1 MAVTKKRGGENMKE
15 TLKKYEE
22 YLKHEKDASEHTVK
36 NYMADLYQFDGYMQ
50 KNHANIANSG
60 KTGLTKIDHNIVR
73 SYLSTLFG
81 KNNPASI
88 ARKLA
93 SLRSFFKYWIKEGV
107 LSANPAKDVATPKV
121 PKRLPKFLTVDEV
134 GTLLSSPTST
144 DILALRDKSM
154 MEVMYA
160 SGLRVS
166 ELVGLDTDHVSLGE
180 GVVKVLGKGRKE
192 RVVPIGQKAQ
202 TALATYFARR
212 EELLDKSHPSKA
224 VFLNRQGERITPR
237 SVERMVQ
244 KYLRISGIQKE
255 VTPHVLRHSFATH
268 MLNSGADLR
277 GIQELLGHTSLST
290 TQKYTHVSVDKL
302 MDVYEKSHPKA

>member
-1 MAVTKKRGGENMKE
+1 MNEI
-15 TLKKYEE
+15 LKKYEE

-36 NYMADLYQFDGYMQ
+36 NYMADLYQFAGYMQ
-50 KNHANIANSG
+50 KNHANIANAG
-60 KTGLTKIDHNIVR
+60 KSGLTKIDHNIVR
-73 SYLSTLFG
+73 AYLSTLFG

-134 GTLLSSPTST
+134 ATLLNSPTNT
-144 DILALRDKSM
+144 DILTLRDKAM

-166 ELVGLDTDHVSLGE
+166 ELVGLDTDHVSLSE

-202 TALATYFARR
+202 TAVSNYFTRR

-224 VFLNRQGERITPR
+224 VFLNRQGDRITPR

-244 KYLRISGIQKE
+244 KYLRVSGIQKE

>member
-1 MAVTKKRGGENMKE
+1 MEE
-15 TLKKYEE
+15 LLKNYEE
-22 YLKHEKDASEHTVK
+22 YLRHEQDASEHTTK
-36 NYMADLYQFDGYMQ
+36 NYMADLYQFSAYM
-50 KNHANIANSG
+50 KKTHAQIASG
-60 KTGLTKIDHNIVR
+60 GKSALGKIDNNIVR
-73 SYLSTLFG
+73 GYLSTLFG

-93 SLRSFFKYWIKEGV
+93 SLRSFFKYWIKQGAVEN
-107 LSANPAKDVATPKV
+107 NPAKDVTTPKV

-134 GTLLSSPTST
+134 VALLNGPNAA
-144 DILALRDKSM
+144 DILSVRDKAM

-166 ELVGLDTDHVSLGE
+166 ELVGLDIDSVNLGE
-180 GVVKVLGKGRKE
+180 GILKVLGKGRKE
-192 RVVPIGQKAQ
+192 RMVPIGSKAQ
-202 TALATYFARR
+202 TALSNYLAKR
-212 EELLDKSHPSKA
+212 EELIGKGNNTKA
-224 VFLNRQGERITPR
+224 VFLNRQGDRITPR

-244 KYLRISGIQKE
+244 KYLKDSGIQKE

-290 TQKYTHVSVDKL
+290 TQKYTHVSLDKL

>member
-1 MAVTKKRGGENMKE
+1 MEELLKQYEN
-15 TLKKYEE
+15 
-22 YLKHEKDASEHTVK
+22 YLTHEVDASIHTTK
-36 NYMADLYQFDGYMQ
+36 NYMADLRQFSEYLRKHYPQ
-50 KNHANIANSG
+50 IASNG
-60 KTGLTKIDHNIVR
+60 KGALAKIDHNVVR
-73 SYLSTLFG
+73 NYLSTLFG

-93 SLRSFFKYWIKEGV
+93 SLRSFLKYWIRQGAI
-107 LSANPAKDVATPKV
+107 STNPAKDVATPKV

-134 GTLLSSPTST
+134 AALLKEPSDNDLLSM
-144 DILALRDKSM
+144 RDKAM
-154 MEVMYA
+154 MEVMYS

-166 ELVGLDTDHVSLGE
+166 ELVGLNIKDVSLGE
-180 GVVKVLGKGRKE
+180 GVVKVAGKGKKE
-192 RVVPIGQKAQ
+192 RVVPIGSKAQ
-202 TALATYFARR
+202 TALANYLVRR
-212 EELLDKSHPSKA
+212 EESLEKGSSETA
-224 VFLNRQGERITPR
+224 IFLNRQGTRITPR

-244 KYLRISGIQKE
+244 KYLKATGIQKE

-277 GIQELLGHTSLST
+277 GIQELLGHSSLST

>member
-1 MAVTKKRGGENMKE
+1 MNEI
-15 TLKKYEE
+15 LKKYEE
-22 YLKHEKDASEHTVK
+22 YLRHEKDASEHTVK

-50 KNHANIANSG
+50 KNHANIANAG
-60 KTGLTKIDHNIVR
+60 KSGLTKIDHNIVR

-134 GTLLSSPTST
+134 ATLLNSPTNT
-144 DILALRDKSM
+144 DILTLRDKAM

-166 ELVGLDTDHVSLGE
+166 ELVGLDTDHVSLAE

-202 TALATYFARR
+202 TALANYFARR

-224 VFLNRQGERITPR
+224 VYLNRQGERITPR

-244 KYLRISGIQKE
+244 KYLRVSGIQKE

-302 MDVYEKSHPKA
+302 MDVYEKTHPKA

>member
-1 MAVTKKRGGENMKE
+1 MEE
-15 TLKKYEE
+15 LLKNYEE
-22 YLKHEKDASEHTVK
+22 YLRHEQDASEHTTK
-36 NYMADLYQFDGYMQ
+36 NYLADLHQFSAYMKKTHSQ
-50 KNHANIANSG
+50 IASG
-60 KTGLTKIDHNIVR
+60 GKSTLGKIDNNIVR
-73 SYLSTLFG
+73 GYLSTLFG

-93 SLRSFFKYWIKEGV
+93 SLRSFFKYWIKQG
-107 LSANPAKDVATPKV
+107 AMAQNPAKDVATPKV

-134 GTLLSSPTST
+134 VALLSGPTCG
-144 DILALRDKSM
+144 DILSLRDKAM

-166 ELVGLDTDHVSLGE
+166 ELVGLDLESVNLGE
-180 GVVKVLGKGRKE
+180 GILKVLGKGRKE
-192 RVVPIGQKAQ
+192 RMIPFGAKAQ
-202 TALATYFARR
+202 TAVANYLAKR
-212 EELLDKSHPSKA
+212 EELIGKGHSSKA
-224 VFLNRQGERITPR
+224 VFLNRQGDRITPR

-244 KYLRISGIQKE
+244 KYLKDSGIQKE

-290 TQKYTHVSVDKL
+290 TQKYTHVSLDKL

>member
-1 MAVTKKRGGENMKE
+1 MEE
-15 TLKKYEE
+15 LFKKYEE
-22 YLKHEKDASEHTVK
+22 YLKHEQDASSHTSK
-36 NYMADLYQFDGYMQ
+36 NYMADLHQFYEYLKKSYPQLAGG
-50 KNHANIANSG
+50 G
-60 KTGLTKIDHNIVR
+60 KSALTKIDHNVIR

-93 SLRSFFKYWIKEGV
+93 SLRSFFKYWIKEGTV
-107 LSANPAKDVATPKV
+107 STNPAKDVATPKV

-134 GTLLSSPTST
+134 STLLKGPAVDD
-144 DILALRDKSM
+144 DILSIRDRSM

-166 ELVGLDTDHVSLGE
+166 ELVGLDIEHVNLGE
-180 GVVKVLGKGRKE
+180 GIVKVLGKGRKE
-192 RVVPIGQKAQ
+192 RIVPIGSKAQ
-202 TALATYFARR
+202 TAMANYLARR
-212 EELLDKSHPSKA
+212 EELLDKSHPTKA
-224 VFLNRQGERITPR
+224 IFLNRQGTRITPR

-244 KYLRISGIQKE
+244 KYLKSSGIQKE

-277 GIQELLGHTSLST
+277 GIQELLGHSSLST

-302 MDVYEKSHPKA
+302 MDVYEKAHPKA

>member
-1 MAVTKKRGGENMKE
+1 MEE
-15 TLKKYEE
+15 LFKKYEE
-22 YLKHEKDASEHTVK
+22 YLRHEQDASSHTTK
-36 NYMADLYQFDGYMQ
+36 NYMADLHQFHDYVKKAYPQIASQGRPGLEKMD
-50 KNHANIANSG
+50 ANIIRG
-60 KTGLTKIDHNIVR
+60 
-73 SYLSTLFG
+73 YLSTLFG

-93 SLRSFFKYWIKEGV
+93 SLRSFFKYWIREGAM
-107 LSANPAKDVATPKV
+107 SSNPAKDVATPKV

-134 GTLLSSPTST
+134 NVLLNGPAEGDVLS
-144 DILALRDKSM
+144 LRDKAM

-160 SGLRVS
+160 AGLRVS
-166 ELVGLDTDHVSLGE
+166 ELVGLDIDNVNLAE

-192 RVVPIGQKAQ
+192 RVVPIGSKAQ
-202 TALATYFARR
+202 TSLGNYLARR
-212 EELLDKSHPSKA
+212 EDILNKDRPVKA
-224 VFLNRQGERITPR
+224 IFLNRQGDRITPR

-244 KYLRISGIQKE
+244 KYLRSSGIQKE

-277 GIQELLGHTSLST
+277 GIQELLGHSSLST

>member
-1 MAVTKKRGGENMKE
+1 MEE
-15 TLKKYEE
+15 LLKKYEE
-22 YLKHEKDASEHTVK
+22 YLKHEQDASSHTSK
-36 NYMADLYQFDGYMQ
+36 NYLADLRQFKDYLE
-50 KNHANIANSG
+50 KNHPQVASG
-60 KTGLTKIDHNIVR
+60 GKSTLTKIDHNIIR
-73 SYLSTLFG
+73 GYLSTLFS

-93 SLRSFFKYWIKEGV
+93 SLRSFFKYWIREGT
-107 LSANPAKDVATPKV
+107 LSSNPAKDVATPKV

-134 GTLLSSPTST
+134 SVLLKGPNSD
-144 DILALRDKSM
+144 DILSLRDRSM

-166 ELVGLDTDHVSLGE
+166 ELVGLDLENVNLSE
-180 GVVKVLGKGRKE
+180 GILKILGKGRKE
-192 RVVPIGQKAQ
+192 RIVPVGSKAQ
-202 TALATYFARR
+202 TALANYLAHR
-212 EELLDKSHPSKA
+212 EELLDKSHPTKA
-224 VFLNRQGERITPR
+224 IFLNRQGTRITPR

-244 KYLRISGIQKE
+244 KYLKSSGIQKE

-277 GIQELLGHTSLST
+277 GIQELLGHSSLST

-302 MDVYEKSHPKA
+302 MDVYEKTHPKA

>member
-1 MAVTKKRGGENMKE
+1 MEE
-15 TLKKYEE
+15 LLKKYEE
-22 YLKHEKDASEHTVK
+22 YLKHEQDASIHTSK
-36 NYMADLYQFDGYMQ
+36 NYIADLRQFYEYLGKSHPQ
-50 KNHANIANSG
+50 LTISG
-60 KTGLTKIDHNIVR
+60 KGTLTKIDHNIIR
-73 SYLSTLFG
+73 GYLSTLFD

-93 SLRSFFKYWIKEGV
+93 SLRSFFKYWIREGT

-121 PKRLPKFLTVDEV
+121 PKRLPKFLSVDEV
-134 GTLLSSPTST
+134 TALLKGPSENNVLS
-144 DILALRDKSM
+144 LRDKAM

-166 ELVGLDTDHVSLGE
+166 ELVGLDLEHINLGE
-180 GVVKVLGKGRKE
+180 GILKVLGKGKKE
-192 RVVPIGQKAQ
+192 RIVPIGSKAQ
-202 TALATYFARR
+202 TAVSHYLACR
-212 EELLDKSHPSKA
+212 EELFDKSHPTKA
-224 VFLNRQGERITPR
+224 VFLNRQGTRITPR

-244 KYLRISGIQKE
+244 KYLRSSGIQKE

-277 GIQELLGHTSLST
+277 GIQELLGHSSLST

>member
-1 MAVTKKRGGENMKE
+1 MNEI
-15 TLKKYEE
+15 LKKYEE
-22 YLKHEKDASEHTVK
+22 YLRHEKDASEHTVK

-50 KNHANIANSG
+50 KNHANIANAG
-60 KTGLTKIDHNIVR
+60 KSGLTKIDHNIVR

-121 PKRLPKFLTVDEV
+121 PNRMPKFLTVDEV
-134 GTLLSSPTST
+134 ATLLNSPTNT
-144 DILALRDKSM
+144 DILTLRDKAM

-166 ELVGLDTDHVSLGE
+166 ELVGLDTDHVSLAE

-202 TALATYFARR
+202 TALANYFARR

-224 VFLNRQGERITPR
+224 VYLNRQGERITPR

-244 KYLRISGIQKE
+244 KYLRVSGIQKE

-302 MDVYEKSHPKA
+302 MDVYEKTHPKA

>member
-1 MAVTKKRGGENMKE
+1 MNEI
-15 TLKKYEE
+15 LKKYEE
-22 YLKHEKDASEHTVK
+22 YLKHEKDASVHTVK

-50 KNHANIANSG
+50 KNHANIANAG
-60 KTGLTKIDHNIVR
+60 KNGLTKIDHNIVR
-73 SYLSTLFG
+73 GYLSTLFG

-134 GTLLSSPTST
+134 ATLLGSPVNT
-144 DILALRDKSM
+144 DILTLRDKAM

-166 ELVGLDTDHVSLGE
+166 ELVGLDTDNVSLSE

-202 TALATYFARR
+202 TALANYFARR
-212 EELLDKSHPSKA
+212 EDLLDKSHPSKA
-224 VFLNRQGERITPR
+224 VYLNRQGERITPR

-244 KYLRISGIQKE
+244 KYLRISGLQKE